1 MRNTWKAW
9 IATAALCSTAA
20 FAQTPAAGAAPA
32 AAKPAMQ
39 TFLCKDGTS
48 VQAEQS
54 KGACKGHKGI
64 DTSGGASAATKAA
77 PAPAA
82 AAAAPAA
89 TKAAAA
95 PAAPAAAAS
104 AAKTAAP
111 GGGAG
116 KVWVNAET
124 KVYHCQGDRYYG
136 TTKKGEYMSEADA
149 KAKGMHAAKNS
160 KSCAT

>member
-20 FAQTPAAGAAPA
+20 FAQTPAAGTAST
-32 AAKPAMQ
+32 AK
-39 TFLCKDGTS
+39 T
-48 VQAEQS
+48 
-54 KGACKGHKGI
+54 
-64 DTSGGASAATKAA
+64 A

-82 AAAAPAA
+82 SAPAA
-89 TKAAAA
+89 TKSAA
-95 PAAPAAAAS
+95 PTAAAS
-104 AAKTAAP
+104 AAKTPAP

-136 TTKKGEYMSEADA
+136 TTKNGEYMNEADA

-160 KSCAT
+160 KSCKS